1 MDYTILDSA
10 GNALASFADDEL
22 AARATLHAMV
32 AVEPEAADH
41 VALLAYGDDGMP
53 IGEAMT
59 VYDIPPAVIVA
70 ESDFVQA
77 HMTASL
83 VRRVSRHQRRYLRG
97 LAPIAELRVFES
109 TPERKPSRR

>member
-10 GNALASFADDEL
+10 GNTLASFADDEL

-41 VALLAYGDDGMP
+41 VALLAYGDDGLP
-53 IGEAMT
+53 IGEAMS
-59 VYDIPPAVIVA
+59 VYDVPPAVSVQP
-70 ESDFVQA
+70 SDFLQER
-77 HMTASL
+77 MTASL
-83 VRRVSRHQRRYLRG
+83 VRRVTRGQKRYLRG

-109 TPERKPSRR
+109 TRETQAF